1 MPDAAEN
8 RLTASLTMCRKAGK
22 LILGFDA
29 VKEAAAHGDVK
40 LILLASDVS
49 AKTEKETR
57 FFAGEIPIRKM
68 SLDMDA
74 LKLYF
79 RKRTAVFGIC
89 EDGFAAKLTGYK
101 IDIKPEFP
109 APEPDSDH
117 VDAEGYEI
125 LEDAAELD
133 SLDGGSDEAGAV

>member
-22 LILGFDA
+22 LLLGFDA
-29 VKEAAAHGDVK
+29 VREAAAHGDVK

-68 SLDMDA
+68 PLDMDS

-89 EDGFAAKLTGYK
+89 EDGFAAKL
-101 IDIKPEFP
+101 
-109 APEPDSDH
+109 A
-117 VDAEGYEI
+117 V
-125 LEDAAELD
+125 LAA
-133 SLDGGSDEAGAV
+133 GSDV